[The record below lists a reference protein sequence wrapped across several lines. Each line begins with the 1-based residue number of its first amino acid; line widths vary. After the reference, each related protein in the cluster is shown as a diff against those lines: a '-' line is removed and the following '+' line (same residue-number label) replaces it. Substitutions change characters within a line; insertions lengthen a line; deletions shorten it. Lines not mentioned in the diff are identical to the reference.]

1 MRPCSNVVAVRGKS
15 DIEQLRAK
23 LMAGTLTSRE
33 LVERYLARIDELDR
47 TGPRL
52 NSIMEINPDAL
63 AIAEQIRAAVLA
75 VPPVVEGTPM
85 PVRLSG
91 GVAGYPEH
99 AVGMRE
105 LLLAA
110 ERALR
115 QAKETG
121 RDRVLVSS

>member
-1 MRPCSNVVAVRGKS
+1 MRDPTPEMVEASSTMLCSISLSSMRHC
-15 DIEQLRAK
+15 
-23 LMAGTLTSRE
+23 
-33 LVERYLARIDELDR
+33 
-47 TGPRL
+47 GP
-52 NSIMEINPDAL
+52 IDAL
-63 AIAEQIRAAVLA
+63 AIAEQIRAAVVA

-99 AVGMRE
+99 AIGMRE

-121 RDRVLVSS
+121 RDRVAVSS